1 METEDNPEI
10 AEFLDDLK
18 ELGIGD
24 LESPGV
30 KCRHRQVIFRHT
42 HGEWAE
48 F

>member
-24 LESPGV
+24 LESPRDEAWT
-30 KCRHRQVIFRHT
+30 KASHHST
-42 HGEWAE
+42 HP
-48 F
+48 

>member
-24 LESPGV
+24 LESPGM
-30 KCRHRQVIFRHT
+30 KHGQRQVIIRHT
-42 HGEWAE
+42 HEEWAE